1 MQNTRRKKLGQILV
15 EAGLINE
22 DQLVQALEEQKKK
35 KGKLGKIIIEKEWA
49 KNEDICKALSK
60 QLNIPYVK
68 LKELEI
74 SKEVIETI
82 PRKQA
87 SRKLLFPYKKTGRR
101 LRLAMA
107 NPLDYTTINE
117 IKFKTGLDVS
127 VAVATEEDIRAAIDD
142 NYPDEFDL
150 DLFATMVP
158 SEEVEV
164 LAEERD
170 ENEYDVDELI
180 RQSEIAPIVRLTN
193 AILADAIK
201 LQASDIHIEPQE
213 REVTV
218 RYRIDGMMKNIFKV
232 GLPALAPLVSR
243 IKIIGDMDIATK
255 RRPQDGRTKLKV
267 GNNQYDMRISTLPT
281 IFGEKVVIRVLDQS
295 KAFIDLEELGF
306 SPDDLKA
313 LAAILT
319 RPQGIILVTGPTGS
333 GKSTTLYASLNRL
346 KSEVI
351 NIVTV
356 EDPVEYQLP
365 GINQVQVNEKAG
377 ITFASGL
384 RSILRQDPNVV
395 MVGEIRDAETA
406 KIAFQAANTGHLVLT
421 TLHTND
427 AAAAVTRLVDLGVD
441 PYVIAS
447 SLLCVLA
454 QRLVRKN
461 CPHCTVVEKLN
472 KTLITRLEIS
482 GDGKALEKI
491 KKGQG
496 CEACQFSGY
505 LGRLGIYEM
514 LMVDND
520 LRKLIVQGAADT
532 EIAEDARERG
542 MKNLFG
548 DCRDKLFQG
557 VTSVE
562 ELMRVAPPPEREGR
576 QPAMEQVAAEA
587 PVEMTAEA
595 PVEMTAEA
603 PAEKTAEGLGAQLRV
618 LAVDDD
624 PFIRKMLQKVL
635 TEAQYDVV
643 LATDGE
649 EALEKVYRERPD
661 LIISD
666 VVMPNMDGLSLVKK
680 LKSQLQ
686 TSIIPVILLT
696 TKDEVESE
704 VEGLEAGADDY
715 IPKPI
720 VANLLL
726 ARINRVL
733 SIYGRAQ

>member
-1 MQNTRRKKLGQILV
+1 
-15 EAGLINE
+15 
-22 DQLVQALEEQKKK
+22 
-35 KGKLGKIIIEKEWA
+35 
-49 KNEDICKALSK
+49 
-60 QLNIPYVK
+60 
-68 LKELEI
+68 
-74 SKEVIETI
+74 
-82 PRKQA
+82 
-87 SRKLLFPYKKTGRR
+87 
-101 LRLAMA
+101 MA

-127 VAVATEEDIRAAIDD
+127 VAVATEEDIREAVDE

-164 LAEERD
+164 LAEERE

-213 REVTV
+213 KEVTV

-243 IKIIGDMDIATK
+243 IKIIGDMDIAMK

-267 GNNQYDMRISTLPT
+267 GKNQYDMRISTLPT

-295 KAFIDLEELGF
+295 KAFIDLEQLGF

-313 LAAILT
+313 LNSILT

-472 KTLITRLEIS
+472 KTLVTRLEI
-482 GDGKALEKI
+482 DGNKKTVEKI
-491 KKGQG
+491 KRGQG

-532 EIAEDARERG
+532 EIAENARERG
-542 MKNLFG
+542 IKNLFS
-548 DCRDKLFQG
+548 DCRDKLVQG

-587 PVEMTAEA
+587 PVEEI
-595 PVEMTAEA
+595 AEA
-603 PAEKTAEGLGAQLRV
+603 PAEKAVEALGTHLRI

-696 TKDEVESE
+696 SKDEVESE

>member
-1 MQNTRRKKLGQILV
+1 
-15 EAGLINE
+15 
-22 DQLVQALEEQKKK
+22 
-35 KGKLGKIIIEKEWA
+35 
-49 KNEDICKALSK
+49 
-60 QLNIPYVK
+60 
-68 LKELEI
+68 
-74 SKEVIETI
+74 
-82 PRKQA
+82 
-87 SRKLLFPYKKTGRR
+87 
-101 LRLAMA
+101 
-107 NPLDYTTINE
+107 
-117 IKFKTGLDVS
+117 
-127 VAVATEEDIRAAIDD
+127 
-142 NYPDEFDL
+142 
-150 DLFATMVP
+150 
-158 SEEVEV
+158 
-164 LAEERD
+164 
-170 ENEYDVDELI
+170 
-180 RQSEIAPIVRLTN
+180 
-193 AILADAIK
+193 
-201 LQASDIHIEPQE
+201 
-213 REVTV
+213 
-218 RYRIDGMMKNIFKV
+218 
-232 GLPALAPLVSR
+232 
-243 IKIIGDMDIATK
+243 
-255 RRPQDGRTKLKV
+255 
-267 GNNQYDMRISTLPT
+267 
-281 IFGEKVVIRVLDQS
+281 
-295 KAFIDLEELGF
+295 
-306 SPDDLKA
+306 
-313 LAAILT
+313 
-319 RPQGIILVTGPTGS
+319 
-333 GKSTTLYASLNRL
+333 
-346 KSEVI
+346 
-351 NIVTV
+351 
-356 EDPVEYQLP
+356 
-365 GINQVQVNEKAG
+365 
-377 ITFASGL
+377 
-384 RSILRQDPNVV
+384 

-427 AAAAVTRLVDLGVD
+427 ASSAVTRLVDLGVD

-461 CPHCTVVEKLN
+461 CPHCQVVEKVN
-472 KTLITRLEIS
+472 KTLLTRLGIS
-482 GDGKALEKI
+482 GGKKTLEKI

-532 EIAEDARERG
+532 VIAEDARKRG
-542 MKNLFG
+542 IKDLFG

-557 VTSVE
+557 VTSVD

-576 QPAMEQVAAEA
+576 QPAMEQVAAAA
-587 PVEMTAEA
+587 PV
-595 PVEMTAEA
+595 
-603 PAEKTAEGLGAQLRV
+603 EKTAEALGAQLRV

-696 TKDEVESE
+696 SKDEVESE

-726 ARINRVL
+726 ARIKRIL

>member
-1 MQNTRRKKLGQILV
+1 MRRKKLGQILV
-15 EAGLINE
+15 EAGLISE
-22 DQLVQALEEQKKK
+22 DQLVQALEEQKKQ
-35 KGKLGKIIIEKEWA
+35 KGKQLGRIIIEKEWA

-68 LKELEI
+68 LKELEF

-117 IKFKTGLDVS
+117 VKFKTGLDVS
-127 VAVATEEDIRAAIDD
+127 VAVATEEDIREAIDD

-213 REVTV
+213 KEVTV

-243 IKIIGDMDIATK
+243 IKIIGDMDIAMK

-295 KAFIDLEELGF
+295 KAFIDLQELGF
-306 SPDDLKA
+306 GPDDLKA
-313 LAAILT
+313 LASILT
-319 RPQGIILVTGPTGS
+319 RPQGIVLVTGPTGS

-365 GINQVQVNEKAG
+365 GISQVQVNERAG
-377 ITFASGL
+377 ITFATGL

-427 AAAAVTRLVDLGVD
+427 ASAAVTRLVDLGVD

-454 QRLVRKN
+454 QRLVRQN
-461 CPHCTVVEKLN
+461 CPHCVVVEKVN
-472 KTLITRLEIS
+472 KTLLTRLGIT
-482 GDGKALEKI
+482 GDNKTLDKI

-520 LRKLIVQGAADT
+520 LRKLIVQGASDT

-542 MKNLFG
+542 VKDLFG

-557 VTSVE
+557 VISVE

-576 QPAMEQVAAEA
+576 QPDMEQVAAA
-587 PVEMTAEA
+587 APPVEQVAA
-595 PVEMTAEA
+595 AA
-603 PAEKTAEGLGAQLRV
+603 PAEKAAEALGAQLRV

-696 TKDEVESE
+696 SKDEVESE

>member
-1 MQNTRRKKLGQILV
+1 MRRRKIGQILV
-15 EAGLINE
+15 DAGLISE
-22 DQLVQALEEQKKK
+22 DQLVQALAEQKET
-35 KGKLGKIIIEKEWA
+35 KGKRLGSIIVEKQWA
-49 KNEDICKALSK
+49 REEDICQGIAK

-68 LKELEI
+68 LSELEVP
-74 SKEVIETI
+74 KEVIETI
-82 PRKQA
+82 
-87 SRKLLFPYKKTGRR
+87 SRKRANRKLIFPYEKSGRR

-107 NPLDYTTINE
+107 NPLDYSTINE
-117 IKFKTGLDVS
+117 IKFRTGLDVS
-127 VAVATEEDIRAAIDD
+127 VAVATEEEIREAIEN
-142 NYPDEFDL
+142 NYAEDFDF
-150 DLFATMVP
+150 DMFATMVP

-164 LAEERD
+164 LAEDRED
-170 ENEYDVDELI
+170 NEYEVDELI

-201 LQASDIHIEPQE
+201 LNASDIHIEPQE
-213 REVTV
+213 KEVSI

-243 IKIIGDMDIATK
+243 IKIIGDMDIAVK

-267 GNNQYDMRISTLPT
+267 GNKQFDMRISTLPT

-295 KAFIDLEELGF
+295 KAFINLDELGF
-306 SPDDLKA
+306 SSED
-313 LAAILT
+313 LAAFHTTLT

-333 GKSTTLYASLNRL
+333 GKSTTLYAALNRL

-365 GINQVQVNEKAG
+365 GINQVQVNERAG
-377 ITFASGL
+377 INFATGL

-395 MVGEIRDAETA
+395 MVGEIRDTETA
-406 KIAFQAANTGHLVLT
+406 KIAFQAANTGHLVLS
-421 TLHTND
+421 TLHTNE
-427 AAAAVTRLVDLGVD
+427 AATAVTRLVDLGVD

-461 CPHCTVVEKLN
+461 CPHCLVPDPVEKSL
-472 KTLITRLEIS
+472 LARLGLS
-482 GDGKALEKI
+482 GMKGVPKKI

-496 CEACQFSGY
+496 CEVCQFAGY
-505 LGRLGIYEM
+505 NGRIGIYEL
-514 LMVDND
+514 LMVDD
-520 LRKLIVQGAADT
+520 EMRKLIVRGASDT
-532 EIAEDARERG
+532 EIAEDARRRG
-542 MKNLFG
+542 ASDLFG
-548 DCRDKLFQG
+548 DCLEKLLSG
-557 VTSVE
+557 ASSIE
-562 ELMRVAPPPEREGR
+562 ELMRVAPPPER
-576 QPAMEQVAAEA
+576 QSHKAAEGQTA
-587 PVEMTAEA
+587 LSPSEDMVAEM
-595 PVEMTAEA
+595 PS
-603 PAEKTAEGLGAQLRV
+603 KQLRV

-624 PFIRKMLQKVL
+624 PFIRKMLDKVL
-635 TEAQYDVV
+635 TEAHYDVV

-666 VVMPNMDGLSLVKK
+666 VVMPKLDGLSLVRK
-680 LKSQLQ
+680 LKGQLQ

-696 TKDEVESE
+696 SKDEVESE

-726 ARINRVL
+726 ARINRIL
-733 SIYGRAQ
+733 SIYGRGH

>member
-1 MQNTRRKKLGQILV
+1 MRRKKLGQILV
-15 EAGLINE
+15 EAGLISE
-22 DQLVQALEEQKKK
+22 DQLAQALEEQKKQ
-35 KGKLGKIIIEKEWA
+35 KGKRLGRIIIEKEWA
-49 KNEDICKALSK
+49 KNEDICQALSK

-68 LKELEI
+68 LKELEF

-127 VAVATEEDIRAAIDD
+127 VAVATEEDIREAIDD

-164 LAEERD
+164 LTEERD

-201 LQASDIHIEPQE
+201 LKASDIHIEPQE
-213 REVTV
+213 KEVTV

-243 IKIIGDMDIATK
+243 IKIIGDMDIAMK

-295 KAFIDLEELGF
+295 KAFIDLQELGF
-306 SPDDLKA
+306 GPDDLKA
-313 LAAILT
+313 LASILA
-319 RPQGIILVTGPTGS
+319 RPQGIVLVTGPTGS

-365 GINQVQVNEKAG
+365 GISQVQVNERAG

-427 AAAAVTRLVDLGVD
+427 ASAAVTRLVDLGVD

-454 QRLVRKN
+454 QRLVRQN
-461 CPHCTVVEKLN
+461 CPHCVVVEKVN
-472 KTLITRLEIS
+472 KTLLTRLGIS
-482 GDGKALEKI
+482 GDNKTLEKI

-542 MKNLFG
+542 VKDLFG

-557 VTSVE
+557 VTSVD
-562 ELMRVAPPPEREGR
+562 ELMRVAPPPERDGR
-576 QPAMEQVAAEA
+576 QPAMEQVAAAA
-587 PVEMTAEA
+587 PVEQVAVAA
-595 PVEMTAEA
+595 PV
-603 PAEKTAEGLGAQLRV
+603 EKTAEALGAQLRI

-696 TKDEVESE
+696 SKDEVESE

>member
-1 MQNTRRKKLGQILV
+1 MRRKKLGQILV
-15 EAGLINE
+15 EAGLISE

-35 KGKLGKIIIEKEWA
+35 KAKLGKIIIEKEWA

-82 PRKQA
+82 PRRQA
-87 SRKLLFPYKKTGRR
+87 TRKLLFPYKKTGRR

-107 NPLDYTTINE
+107 NPLDYTTIDE
-117 IKFKTGLDVS
+117 VKFKTGFDVS
-127 VAVATEEDIRAAIDD
+127 VAVATEEDIREAIDD

-213 REVTV
+213 KEVTV

-243 IKIIGDMDIATK
+243 IKIIGDMDIAMK

-295 KAFIDLEELGF
+295 KAFIDLEVLGF

-313 LAAILT
+313 LNSILT

-377 ITFASGL
+377 ITFA
-384 RSILRQDPNVV
+384 
-395 MVGEIRDAETA
+395 VGEIRDAETA

-427 AAAAVTRLVDLGVD
+427 ASAAVTRLVDLGVD

-461 CPHCTVVEKLN
+461 CPHCTVVEKVN
-472 KTLITRLEIS
+472 KTLLTRLGIS
-482 GDGKALEKI
+482 GDNESLKKI

-542 MKNLFG
+542 IKNLFG

-557 VTSVE
+557 ATSIE
-562 ELMRVAPPPEREGR
+562 ELMRVAPPPEGEGR
-576 QPAMEQVAAEA
+576 EPLMEQVAAEA
-587 PVEMTAEA
+587 PVEEPTEA
-595 PVEMTAEA
+595 PVEKTAEA
-603 PAEKTAEGLGAQLRV
+603 LGAQLRV

-643 LATDGE
+643 LATARWRGWRR
-649 EALEKVYRERPD
+649 VPMITSR
-661 LIISD
+661 
-666 VVMPNMDGLSLVKK
+666 N
-680 LKSQLQ
+680 QL
-686 TSIIPVILLT
+686 LLT
-696 TKDEVESE
+696 FC
-704 VEGLEAGADDY
+704 
-715 IPKPI
+715 
-720 VANLLL
+720 
-726 ARINRVL
+726 
-733 SIYGRAQ
+733 

>member
-1 MQNTRRKKLGQILV
+1 MRRKKLGQILV
-15 EAGLINE
+15 EAGLISE
-22 DQLVQALEEQKKK
+22 EQLVQALEEQKKQ
-35 KGKLGKIIIEKEWA
+35 KGKQLGRIIIEKEWA
-49 KNEDICKALSK
+49 KDEDICKALSK

-74 SKEVIETI
+74 PKEVIETI

-107 NPLDYTTINE
+107 NPLDYTTIDE
-117 IKFKTGLDVS
+117 IKFKRGLDVS
-127 VAVATEEDIRAAIDD
+127 VAVATEEDIREAIDE

-243 IKIIGDMDIATK
+243 IKIIGDMDIAMK
-255 RRPQDGRTKLKV
+255 RRPQDGRTRLKV

-295 KAFIDLEELGF
+295 KAFIDLQELGF
-306 SPDDLKA
+306 GPDDLKA
-313 LAAILT
+313 LASILT
-319 RPQGIILVTGPTGS
+319 RPQGIVLVTGPTGS

-365 GINQVQVNEKAG
+365 GISQVQVNEKAG

-427 AAAAVTRLVDLGVD
+427 ASAAVTRLVDLGVD

-454 QRLVRKN
+454 QRLLRQN
-461 CPHCTVVEKLN
+461 CPHCVVVEKVDKTLLTRLGITGDN
-472 KTLITRLEIS
+472 KT
-482 GDGKALEKI
+482 LEKI

-520 LRKLIVQGAADT
+520 LRKLIVQGASDT
-532 EIAEDARERG
+532 EIADDARERG
-542 MKNLFG
+542 VKDLFG

-576 QPAMEQVAAEA
+576 QPEMEQVAVAA
-587 PVEMTAEA
+587 PVEQVAAAA
-595 PVEMTAEA
+595 PV
-603 PAEKTAEGLGAQLRV
+603 EKTAEALGGAQLRV

-696 TKDEVESE
+696 SKDEVESE

>member
-1 MQNTRRKKLGQILV
+1 MRRKKLGQILA
-15 EAGLINE
+15 EAGLISE
-22 DQLVQALEEQKKK
+22 EQLVQALEEQKKK
-35 KGKLGKIIIEKEWA
+35 KEKLGKIIIEKEWA
-49 KNEDICKALSK
+49 KDEDICMALSK

-74 SKEVIETI
+74 PKEVIETI

-107 NPLDYTTINE
+107 NPLDYTTIDE

-127 VAVATEEDIRAAIDD
+127 VAVATEEDIREAIDD

-243 IKIIGDMDIATK
+243 IKIIGDMDIAMK

-295 KAFIDLEELGF
+295 KAFIDLQELGF
-306 SPDDLKA
+306 GPDDLKA
-313 LAAILT
+313 LASILT
-319 RPQGIILVTGPTGS
+319 RPQGIVLVTGPTGS

-365 GINQVQVNEKAG
+365 GISQVQVNEKAG

-427 AAAAVTRLVDLGVD
+427 ASAAVTRLVDLGVD

-454 QRLVRKN
+454 QRL
-461 CPHCTVVEKLN
+461 L
-472 KTLITRLEIS
+472 
-482 GDGKALEKI
+482 
-491 KKGQG
+491 
-496 CEACQFSGY
+496 
-505 LGRLGIYEM
+505 
-514 LMVDND
+514 
-520 LRKLIVQGAADT
+520 
-532 EIAEDARERG
+532 
-542 MKNLFG
+542 
-548 DCRDKLFQG
+548 
-557 VTSVE
+557 
-562 ELMRVAPPPEREGR
+562 
-576 QPAMEQVAAEA
+576 
-587 PVEMTAEA
+587 
-595 PVEMTAEA
+595 
-603 PAEKTAEGLGAQLRV
+603 
-618 LAVDDD
+618 
-624 PFIRKMLQKVL
+624 
-635 TEAQYDVV
+635 
-643 LATDGE
+643 
-649 EALEKVYRERPD
+649 
-661 LIISD
+661 
-666 VVMPNMDGLSLVKK
+666 
-680 LKSQLQ
+680 
-686 TSIIPVILLT
+686 
-696 TKDEVESE
+696 
-704 VEGLEAGADDY
+704 
-715 IPKPI
+715 
-720 VANLLL
+720 
-726 ARINRVL
+726 
-733 SIYGRAQ
+733 

>member
-1 MQNTRRKKLGQILV
+1 MVRRKIGQILV
-15 EAGLINE
+15 EAGLITE
-22 DQLVQALEEQKKK
+22 EQLVEALAEQKETKRK
-35 KGKLGKIIIEKEWA
+35 HLGKLIVEKGWA
-49 KNEDICKALSK
+49 KQEDICQALSK
-60 QLNIPYVK
+60 QLNIPFIK
-68 LKELEI
+68 LSELEI
-74 SKEVIETI
+74 PKDVVETI
-82 PRKQA
+82 TRKQA
-87 SRKLLFPYKKTGRR
+87 NRKLIFPYRKTGRR

-107 NPLDYTTINE
+107 NPLNYSTIDE
-117 IKFKTGLDVS
+117 VKFRTGLDVS
-127 VAVATEEDIRAAIDD
+127 VAVATEEDIREAIEN
-142 NYPDEFDL
+142 NYPDEFDF
-150 DLFATMVP
+150 DLFATVVP

-164 LAEERD
+164 LAEDRE

-201 LQASDIHIEPQE
+201 LEASDIHIEPQE
-213 REVTV
+213 REVAV

-243 IKIIGDMDIATK
+243 IKIIGDMDIAVK

-267 GNNQYDMRISTLPT
+267 GKKQYDMRISTLPT
-281 IFGEKVVIRVLDQS
+281 IFGEKVVIRILDQS
-295 KAFIDLEELGF
+295 KAFISLDELGF
-306 SPDDLKA
+306 GPEDLTTFTST
-313 LAAILT
+313 LS
-319 RPQGIILVTGPTGS
+319 RPQGIVLVTGPTGV
-333 GKSTTLYASLNRL
+333 GKSTTLYAALNRL

-365 GINQVQVNEKAG
+365 GINQVQVNERAG

-395 MVGEIRDAETA
+395 MVGEIRDAETS
-406 KIAFQAANTGHLVLT
+406 KIAFQAANTGHLVLS

-427 AAAAVTRLVDLGVD
+427 ASSAVTRLVDLGVD

-447 SLLCVLA
+447 SLLIVLA

-461 CPHCTVVEKLN
+461 CSHCQVVDEVDEALLARLGLSNN
-472 KTLITRLEIS
+472 K
-482 GDGKALEKI
+482 DDHKKI

-496 CEACQFSGY
+496 CEACQFTGY
-505 LGRLGIYEM
+505 IGRLGIYEM
-514 LMVDND
+514 LMVDD
-520 LRKLIVQGAADT
+520 EVRKLIVNGASDT
-532 EIAEDARERG
+532 EIAENAKKRKVGD
-542 MKNLFG
+542 LFA
-548 DCRDKLFQG
+548 DCRKKLLQG
-557 VTSVE
+557 ITSVE
-562 ELMRVAPPPEREGR
+562 ELMRVAPPPEMDRRHIGVE
-576 QPAMEQVAAEA
+576 PSAELPPVDK
-587 PVEMTAEA
+587 PVEVPT
-595 PVEMTAEA
+595 
-603 PAEKTAEGLGAQLRV
+603 KQLRV

-624 PFIRKMLQKVL
+624 PFIRKMLDKVL

-666 VVMPNMDGLSLVKK
+666 VVMPKLDGLSLVKK
-680 LKSQLQ
+680 LKGQLQ

-696 TKDEVESE
+696 SKDEVESE

>member
-1 MQNTRRKKLGQILV
+1 MRRKKLGQILV
-15 EAGLINE
+15 EAGLITE
-22 DQLVQALEEQKKK
+22 DQLVKALSEQKET
-35 KGKLGKIIIEKEWA
+35 KGKHLGRIIVEKEWA
-49 KNEDICKALSK
+49 RDEDICQALSK
-60 QLNIPYVK
+60 QLNIPYVR
-68 LKELEI
+68 LSEEDI
-74 SKEVIETI
+74 SKEVLKTI
-82 PRKQA
+82 
-87 SRKLLFPYKKTGRR
+87 SRKLANRKLIFPYRLTGRR

-107 NPLDYTTINE
+107 NPLDYTTMDE
-117 IKFKTGLDVS
+117 VKFRTGLDIS
-127 VAVATEEDIRAAIDD
+127 VAVATEGDIREAIDNHYGD
-142 NYPDEFDL
+142 DFDF

-164 LAEERD
+164 VAEERVD
-170 ENEYDVDELI
+170 NEYDVDELI

-201 LQASDIHIEPQE
+201 LNASDIHIEPQE
-213 REVTV
+213 KEVSV

-232 GLPALAPLVSR
+232 GLAALAPLVSR
-243 IKIIGDMDIATK
+243 IKIIGDMDIAIK

-267 GNNQYDMRISTLPT
+267 GEKQFDMRISTLPT
-281 IFGEKVVIRVLDQS
+281 IFGEKVVIRILDQS

-306 SPDDLKA
+306 STDDLRTFTA
-313 LAAILT
+313 NLA
-319 RPQGIILVTGPTGS
+319 RPQGIVLVTGPTGS

-356 EDPVEYQLP
+356 EDPVEYQLS
-365 GINQVQVNEKAG
+365 GINQVQVNERAG

-427 AAAAVTRLVDLGVD
+427 AASAITRLIDLGVD

-461 CPHCTVVEKLN
+461 CPHCVISEKEDKAL
-472 KTLITRLEIS
+472 LARLGLS
-482 GDGKALEKI
+482 GDKKVHENI
-491 KKGQG
+491 KRGQG
-496 CEACQFSGY
+496 CEACQFAGY
-505 LGRLGIYEM
+505 IGRIGIYE
-514 LMVDND
+514 LLLVDD
-520 LRKLIVQGAADT
+520 EVRKLIVQGSADT
-532 EIAEDARERG
+532 EIAKSARDRG
-542 MKNLFG
+542 GKDLFC
-548 DCRDKLFQG
+548 DCRGKLLQG
-557 VTSVE
+557 TTSVE
-562 ELMRVAPPPEREGR
+562 ELMRVAPPPEEKGR
-576 QPAMEQVAAEA
+576 PAAMPQVTEAPAIDRAAEA
-587 PVEMTAEA
+587 M
-595 PVEMTAEA
+595 
-603 PAEKTAEGLGAQLRV
+603 KSQIRV

-624 PFIRKMLQKVL
+624 PFIRKMLEKVL
-635 TEAQYDVV
+635 TEARYDVV

-649 EALEKVYRERPD
+649 EALEKIYLERPD

-666 VVMPNMDGLSLVKK
+666 VIMPKLDGLSLVKK
-680 LKSQLQ
+680 LKGKLQ

-696 TKDEVESE
+696 SRDEVENE

-720 VANLLL
+720 VADLLL

-733 SIYGRAQ
+733 SIYGREQ

>member
-1 MQNTRRKKLGQILV
+1 MRRKKLGQILV
-15 EAGLINE
+15 EAGLISE
-22 DQLVQALEEQKKK
+22 DQLAQALEEQKKQ
-35 KGKLGKIIIEKEWA
+35 KGKRLGKIIIEKEWA
-49 KNEDICKALSK
+49 KNEDICQALSK

-68 LKELEI
+68 LKELEF

-87 SRKLLFPYKKTGRR
+87 TRKLLFPYKKTGRR

-127 VAVATEEDIRAAIDD
+127 VAVATEEDIREAIDA

-164 LAEERD
+164 LTEERD

-213 REVTV
+213 KEVTV

-243 IKIIGDMDIATK
+243 IKIIGDMDIAMK

-295 KAFIDLEELGF
+295 KAFIDLQELGF
-306 SPDDLKA
+306 GPDDLKA
-313 LAAILT
+313 LASILT
-319 RPQGIILVTGPTGS
+319 RPQGIVLVTGPTGS

-356 EDPVEYQLP
+356 EDPVEYQIP
-365 GINQVQVNEKAG
+365 GISQVQVNERAG
-377 ITFASGL
+377 ITFATGL

-427 AAAAVTRLVDLGVD
+427 ASAAVTRLVDLGVD

-454 QRLVRKN
+454 QRLVRQN
-461 CPHCTVVEKLN
+461 CPHCVVVEKVN
-472 KTLITRLEIS
+472 KTLLTRLGIS
-482 GDGKALEKI
+482 GDNKTLEKI

-520 LRKLIVQGAADT
+520 LRKLIVQGASDT

-542 MKNLFG
+542 IKDLFG

-557 VTSVE
+557 VTSVD

-576 QPAMEQVAAEA
+576 QPAMEQVAAAA
-587 PVEMTAEA
+587 PVEQVAAAA
-595 PVEMTAEA
+595 PV
-603 PAEKTAEGLGAQLRV
+603 EKTAEALGAQLRI

-696 TKDEVESE
+696 SKDEVESE

>member
-1 MQNTRRKKLGQILV
+1 MQNMRRKKLGQILV

-87 SRKLLFPYKKTGRR
+87 NRKLLIPYKKTGRR

-213 REVTV
+213 KEVTV

-542 MKNLFG
+542 IKNLFG

-562 ELMRVAPPPEREGR
+562 ELMRVAPPPEREDR

-595 PVEMTAEA
+595 PVEM
-603 PAEKTAEGLGAQLRV
+603 TAEGLGAQLRV

>member
-1 MQNTRRKKLGQILV
+1 MRRKKLGQILV
-15 EAGLINE
+15 EAGLISE
-22 DQLVQALEEQKKK
+22 DQLVSALEKQKKGTK
-35 KGKLGKIIIEKEWA
+35 KHLGKIIVENGWA
-49 KNEDICKALSK
+49 KNEDICQALSK
-60 QLNIPYVK
+60 QLNIPYIK
-68 LKELEI
+68 LKDLDI
-74 SKEVIETI
+74 PGEVLETI
-82 PRKQA
+82 SRKQA
-87 SRKLLFPYKKTGRR
+87 NRRLILPYEKTGRR

-107 NPLDYTTINE
+107 NPLDYSTIDE
-117 IKFKTGLDVS
+117 VKFRTGLDVS
-127 VAVATEEDIRAAIDD
+127 VAVAAEEDIRETIEEKYGGDF
-142 NYPDEFDL
+142 NL
-150 DLFATMVP
+150 DMFATMVP
-158 SEEVEV
+158 TEEVEV
-164 LAEERD
+164 LAENRED
-170 ENEYDVDELI
+170 NEYDVDELI

-201 LQASDIHIEPQE
+201 LSASDIHIEPHE
-213 REVTV
+213 KEVSV

-243 IKIIGDMDIATK
+243 IKIIGDMDIAVK

-267 GNNQYDMRISTLPT
+267 GNNQFDMRISTLPT
-281 IFGEKVVIRVLDQS
+281 IFGEKVVIRILDQS

-306 SPDDLKA
+306 KPDDLSLYTSMLNK
-313 LAAILT
+313 
-319 RPQGIILVTGPTGS
+319 PQGIVLVTGPTGS

-365 GINQVQVNEKAG
+365 GINQVQVNERAG

-427 AAAAVTRLVDLGVD
+427 ASSAVTRLVDLGVD

-461 CPHCTVVEKLN
+461 CPHCLMSDKADKKLLN
-472 KTLITRLEIS
+472 RLGFSDTKSSEN
-482 GDGKALEKI
+482 KI

-505 LGRLGIYEM
+505 IGRVGIYEM
-514 LMVDND
+514 LRVDD
-520 LRKLIVQGAADT
+520 ELRKLIVKGASDT
-532 EIAEDARERG
+532 EIAENARERG
-542 MKNLFG
+542 VDDMFG
-548 DCRDKLFQG
+548 DCRDKLLKG
-557 VTSVE
+557 ITSVE
-562 ELMRVAPPPEREGR
+562 ELMRVAPPPDTKAFR
-576 QPAMEQVAAEA
+576 AIIKDAVAE
-587 PVEMTAEA
+587 PTVDKGVE
-595 PVEMTAEA
+595 P
-603 PAEKTAEGLGAQLRV
+603 PRGQLRI

-624 PFIRKMLQKVL
+624 PFIRKMLEKVL
-635 TEAQYDVV
+635 TEAKYDVV

-666 VVMPNMDGLSLVKK
+666 VVMPKIDGLSLVKK
-680 LKSQLQ
+680 LKGHLQ

-696 TKDEVESE
+696 SMDEVENE

-726 ARINRVL
+726 ARIKRVL
-733 SIYGRAQ
+733 AIYGREQ

>member
-1 MQNTRRKKLGQILV
+1 MRRKKLGQILV
-15 EAGLINE
+15 EAGLISE
-22 DQLVQALEEQKKK
+22 DQLAQALEEQKKQ
-35 KGKLGKIIIEKEWA
+35 KGKRLGKIIIEKEWA
-49 KNEDICKALSK
+49 KNEDICQALSK

-68 LKELEI
+68 LKELEF

-107 NPLDYTTINE
+107 NPLDYTTLNE

-164 LAEERD
+164 LTEERD

-201 LQASDIHIEPQE
+201 LKASDIHIEPQE
-213 REVTV
+213 KEVTV

-243 IKIIGDMDIATK
+243 IKIIGDMDIAMK

-295 KAFIDLEELGF
+295 KAFIDLQELGF
-306 SPDDLKA
+306 GPDDLKA
-313 LAAILT
+313 LASILT
-319 RPQGIILVTGPTGS
+319 RPQGIVLVTGPTGS

-365 GINQVQVNEKAG
+365 GISQVQVNERAG

-427 AAAAVTRLVDLGVD
+427 ASAAVTRLVDLGVD

-454 QRLVRKN
+454 QRLVRQN
-461 CPHCTVVEKLN
+461 CPHCVVVEKVN
-472 KTLITRLEIS
+472 KTLLTRLGIS
-482 GDGKALEKI
+482 GDNKTLEKI

-520 LRKLIVQGAADT
+520 LRKLIVQGASDT

-542 MKNLFG
+542 IKDLFG

-557 VTSVE
+557 VTSVD

-576 QPAMEQVAAEA
+576 QPAMEQVAAAA
-587 PVEMTAEA
+587 PVEQVAAAA
-595 PVEMTAEA
+595 PV
-603 PAEKTAEGLGAQLRV
+603 EKTAEALGAQLRI

-696 TKDEVESE
+696 SKDEVESE

>member
-1 MQNTRRKKLGQILV
+1 MRRKKLGQILV
-15 EAGLINE
+15 EAGLITE
-22 DQLVQALEEQKKK
+22 DQLVEALAEQKNT
-35 KGKLGKIIIEKEWA
+35 KGKHLGRIIVEKEWA
-49 KNEDICKALSK
+49 RNEDICQALAK
-60 QLNIPYVK
+60 QLNIPYVI
-68 LKELEI
+68 LSELEI
-74 SKEVIETI
+74 AKEVVQTI
-82 PRKQA
+82 
-87 SRKLLFPYKKTGRR
+87 SRKRANRKLIFPYRMTGRR

-107 NPLDYTTINE
+107 NPLDYTTIDE
-117 IKFKTGLDVS
+117 VKFRTGLDIS
-127 VAVATEEDIRAAIDD
+127 VAVATEEDIREAIDNHYGED
-142 NYPDEFDL
+142 FDF

-158 SEEVEV
+158 SEEIEV
-164 LAEERD
+164 VAEERGD
-170 ENEYDVDELI
+170 NEYDVDELI

-201 LQASDIHIEPQE
+201 LNASDIHIEPQE
-213 REVTV
+213 KEVSV

-243 IKIIGDMDIATK
+243 IKIIADMDIATK

-267 GNNQYDMRISTLPT
+267 GKKQFDMRISTLPT
-281 IFGEKVVIRVLDQS
+281 IFGEKVVIRILDQS

-306 SPDDLKA
+306 GPGDLKVFTA
-313 LAAILT
+313 NLA
-319 RPQGIILVTGPTGS
+319 RPQGIVLVTGPTGS
-333 GKSTTLYASLNRL
+333 GKSTTLYASLNRV

-351 NIVTV
+351 NIITV

-365 GINQVQVNEKAG
+365 GINQVQVNERAG

-395 MVGEIRDAETA
+395 MVGEIRDTETA

-427 AAAAVTRLVDLGVD
+427 AASAVTRLIDLGVD

-461 CPHCTVVEKLN
+461 CPHCQVSEKEDKAVLA
-472 KTLITRLEIS
+472 RLGLS
-482 GDGKALEKI
+482 GDNEANKKI

-496 CEACQFSGY
+496 CEACQFAGY
-505 LGRLGIYEM
+505 IGRIGIYE
-514 LMVDND
+514 LLLVDD
-520 LRKLIVQGAADT
+520 EVRKLIVQGSSDT
-532 EIAEDARERG
+532 EIAKSSRARG
-542 MKNLFG
+542 DKDLFR
-548 DCRDKLFQG
+548 DCREKLVQG
-557 VTSVE
+557 TTSIE
-562 ELMRVAPPPEREGR
+562 ELMRVAPPPEEEGR
-576 QPAMEQVAAEA
+576 QAAMEQVA
-587 PVEMTAEA
+587 
-595 PVEMTAEA
+595 EA
-603 PAEKTAEGLGAQLRV
+603 PAMDRAAEAVKPQIRV

-624 PFIRKMLQKVL
+624 PFIRKMLEKVL
-635 TEAQYDVV
+635 TEARYDVV

-649 EALEKVYRERPD
+649 EALEKIYRERPD

-666 VVMPNMDGLSLVKK
+666 VVMPKLDGLSLVKK
-680 LKSQLQ
+680 LKGKLQ

-696 TKDEVESE
+696 SRDEVENE

-720 VANLLL
+720 VADLLL

>member
-1 MQNTRRKKLGQILV
+1 MRRKKLGQILV

-22 DQLVQALEEQKKK
+22 DQLVQALEEQKKQ
-35 KGKLGKIIIEKEWA
+35 KGKQLGRIIIEKEWA
-49 KNEDICKALSK
+49 KNEDICQALSK

-68 LKELEI
+68 LKELEF

-127 VAVATEEDIRAAIDD
+127 VAVATEEDIREAIDA

-213 REVTV
+213 KEVTV

-243 IKIIGDMDIATK
+243 IKIIGDMDIAMK

-295 KAFIDLEELGF
+295 KAFVDLQELGF
-306 SPDDLKA
+306 GPDDLKA
-313 LAAILT
+313 LASILT
-319 RPQGIILVTGPTGS
+319 RPQGIVLVTGPTGS

-356 EDPVEYQLP
+356 EDPVEYQIP
-365 GINQVQVNEKAG
+365 GISQVQVNERAG
-377 ITFASGL
+377 ITFATGL

-427 AAAAVTRLVDLGVD
+427 ASAAVTRLVDLGVD

-454 QRLVRKN
+454 QRLVRQN
-461 CPHCTVVEKLN
+461 CPHCVVVEKVN
-472 KTLITRLEIS
+472 KTLLTRLGIS
-482 GDGKALEKI
+482 GDNKTLEKI

-520 LRKLIVQGAADT
+520 LRKLIVQGASAT

-542 MKNLFG
+542 VKDLFG

-557 VTSVE
+557 VTSVD

-576 QPAMEQVAAEA
+576 QPEMEQVAVAA
-587 PVEMTAEA
+587 PVEQVAAAA
-595 PVEMTAEA
+595 PV
-603 PAEKTAEGLGAQLRV
+603 EKTAEALGGAQLRV

-696 TKDEVESE
+696 SKDEVESE

>member
-1 MQNTRRKKLGQILV
+1 MRRKKLGQILV
-15 EAGLINE
+15 EAGLISE
-22 DQLVQALEEQKKK
+22 DQLVLALEEQKKGTK
-35 KGKLGKIIIEKEWA
+35 KHLGKIIVEKEWA
-49 KNEDICKALSK
+49 KNEDICQALSK
-60 QLNIPYVK
+60 QLNIPHVK
-68 LKELEI
+68 LKDLDIPDEVLESI
-74 SKEVIETI
+74 S
-82 PRKQA
+82 RKQA
-87 SRKLLFPYKKTGRR
+87 NRRLIMPYEKTGRR

-107 NPLDYTTINE
+107 NPLDYGTINE
-117 IKFKTGLDVS
+117 VKFRTGLDVS
-127 VAVATEEDIRAAIDD
+127 VAVAAEEDIREAIDEKYGD
-142 NYPDEFDL
+142 DFDF
-150 DLFATMVP
+150 DMFATMVP
-158 SEEVEV
+158 NEEVEV
-164 LAEERD
+164 LAEERED
-170 ENEYDVDELI
+170 NEYDVDELI

-201 LQASDIHIEPQE
+201 LSASDIHIEPHE
-213 REVTV
+213 KEVSV

-243 IKIIGDMDIATK
+243 IKIIGDMDIAVK

-267 GNNQYDMRISTLPT
+267 GNNQFDMRISTLPT
-281 IFGEKVVIRVLDQS
+281 IFGEKVVIRILDQS

-306 SPDDLKA
+306 KAADLSVFTSM
-313 LAAILT
+313 LT
-319 RPQGIILVTGPTGS
+319 RPQGIVLVTGPTGS
-333 GKSTTLYASLNRL
+333 GKSTTLYGALNRL

-365 GINQVQVNEKAG
+365 GISQVQVNERAG

-395 MVGEIRDAETA
+395 MVGEIRDTETA

-427 AAAAVTRLVDLGVD
+427 ASSAVTRLVDLGVD

-461 CPHCTVVEKLN
+461 CPHCLVSDKVDKQL
-472 KTLITRLEIS
+472 LTRLGFS
-482 GDGKALEKI
+482 GTENFENKI

-496 CEACQFSGY
+496 CEACQFTGY
-505 LGRLGIYEM
+505 MGRIGIYEV
-514 LMVDND
+514 LMVDD
-520 LRKLIVQGAADT
+520 ELRNLIVKGASDT
-532 EIAEDARERG
+532 EIAENARVRG
-542 MKNLFG
+542 IDDMFA
-548 DCRDKLFQG
+548 DCRDKLLGG

-562 ELMRVAPPPEREGR
+562 ELMRVAPPPERKGL
-576 QPAMEQVAAEA
+576 AA
-587 PVEMTAEA
+587 PVEEVVVESAEDKA
-595 PVEMTAEA
+595 VKPSR
-603 PAEKTAEGLGAQLRV
+603 GQLRI

-624 PFIRKMLQKVL
+624 PFIRKMLEKVL

-666 VVMPNMDGLSLVKK
+666 VVMPKLDGLSLVKK
-680 LKSQLQ
+680 LKGQLQ

-696 TKDEVESE
+696 SMDEVENE

-715 IPKPI
+715 LPKPI

-733 SIYGRAQ
+733 AIYGREH

>member
-1 MQNTRRKKLGQILV
+1 MRRKKLGQILV
-15 EAGLINE
+15 EAGLISE
-22 DQLVQALEEQKKK
+22 DQLVSALEEQKKGAK
-35 KGKLGKIIIEKEWA
+35 KHLGKIIVENEWA
-49 KNEDICKALSK
+49 KNEDICQALSK

-68 LKELEI
+68 LKDLDI
-74 SKEVIETI
+74 PAEVLETI
-82 PRKQA
+82 SRKQA
-87 SRKLLFPYKKTGRR
+87 NRRLILPYEKTGRR
-101 LRLAMA
+101 LRLAMV
-107 NPLDYTTINE
+107 NPLDYSTINE
-117 IKFKTGLDVS
+117 VKFRTGLDVS
-127 VAVATEEDIRAAIDD
+127 VAVAAEEDIREAIDEKYGGD
-142 NYPDEFDL
+142 FDF
-150 DLFATMVP
+150 DMFATMVP
-158 SEEVEV
+158 TEEVEV
-164 LAEERD
+164 LAEERED
-170 ENEYDVDELI
+170 NEYDVDELI

-201 LQASDIHIEPQE
+201 LNASDIHIEPHE
-213 REVTV
+213 KEVSV

-232 GLPALAPLVSR
+232 GVPALAPLVSR
-243 IKIIGDMDIATK
+243 IKIIGDMDISVK

-267 GNNQYDMRISTLPT
+267 GNNQFDMRISTLPT
-281 IFGEKVVIRVLDQS
+281 IFGEKVVIRILDQS

-306 SPDDLKA
+306 KSDELS
-313 LAAILT
+313 LYTSMLS
-319 RPQGIILVTGPTGS
+319 RPQGIVLVTGPTGS

-346 KSEVI
+346 RSEVI

-365 GINQVQVNEKAG
+365 GISQVQVNEKAG

-395 MVGEIRDAETA
+395 MVGEIRDADTA

-427 AAAAVTRLVDLGVD
+427 ASSAVTRLVDLGVD

-461 CPHCTVVEKLN
+461 CPHCLVPDKVDKQL
-472 KTLITRLEIS
+472 LTRLGFSNTKDSENQM
-482 GDGKALEKI
+482 

-496 CEACQFSGY
+496 CEACQFTGY
-505 LGRLGIYEM
+505 GGRVGIYEM
-514 LMVDND
+514 LRVDD
-520 LRKLIVQGAADT
+520 ELRKLIVKGASDT
-532 EIAEDARERG
+532 EIAESARERG
-542 MKNLFG
+542 VDDMFG
-548 DCRDKLFQG
+548 DCRDKLLKG
-557 VTSVE
+557 LTSVE
-562 ELMRVAPPPEREGR
+562 ELMRVAPPPDTKGFK
-576 QPAMEQVAAEA
+576 AIMEEPAAE
-587 PVEMTAEA
+587 PTVDKGVE
-595 PVEMTAEA
+595 PSRGQ
-603 PAEKTAEGLGAQLRV
+603 PRI

-624 PFIRKMLQKVL
+624 PFIRKMLEKVL

-666 VVMPNMDGLSLVKK
+666 VVMPKLDGLSLVKK
-680 LKSQLQ
+680 LKGHLQ

-696 TKDEVESE
+696 SMDEVENE

-733 SIYGRAQ
+733 AIYGREQQ

>member
-1 MQNTRRKKLGQILV
+1 MRRKKLGQILV
-15 EAGLINE
+15 EAGLISE
-22 DQLVQALEEQKKK
+22 DQLAQALEEQKKQ
-35 KGKLGKIIIEKEWA
+35 KGKQLGKIIIEKEWA
-49 KNEDICKALSK
+49 KNEDICQALSK

-68 LKELEI
+68 LKELEF

-87 SRKLLFPYKKTGRR
+87 TRKLLFPYKKTGRR

-107 NPLDYTTINE
+107 NPLDYTTLNE

-164 LAEERD
+164 LTEERD

-213 REVTV
+213 KEVTV

-243 IKIIGDMDIATK
+243 IKIIGDMDIAMK

-295 KAFIDLEELGF
+295 KAFIDLQELGF
-306 SPDDLKA
+306 GPDDLKA
-313 LAAILT
+313 LASILT
-319 RPQGIILVTGPTGS
+319 RPQGIVLVTGPTGS

-365 GINQVQVNEKAG
+365 GISQVQVNERAG
-377 ITFASGL
+377 ITFATGL

-427 AAAAVTRLVDLGVD
+427 ASAAVTRLVDLGVD

-454 QRLVRKN
+454 QRLVRQN
-461 CPHCTVVEKLN
+461 CPHCVVVEKVN
-472 KTLITRLEIS
+472 KTLLTRLGIS
-482 GDGKALEKI
+482 GDNKTLEKI

-520 LRKLIVQGAADT
+520 LRKLIVQGASDT

-542 MKNLFG
+542 VKDLFG

-557 VTSVE
+557 VTSVD

-576 QPAMEQVAAEA
+576 QPAMEQVAAAA
-587 PVEMTAEA
+587 PVEQVAAAA
-595 PVEMTAEA
+595 PV
-603 PAEKTAEGLGAQLRV
+603 EKTAEALGAQLRI

-696 TKDEVESE
+696 SKDEVESE

>member
-1 MQNTRRKKLGQILV
+1 MRRKKLGQILV

-22 DQLVQALEEQKKK
+22 EQLVQALEEQKKQ
-35 KGKLGKIIIEKEWA
+35 KGKQLGKIIIENEWA

-68 LKELEI
+68 LKELEF

-87 SRKLLFPYKKTGRR
+87 NRKLLFPYKKTGRR

-127 VAVATEEDIRAAIDD
+127 VAVATEEDIREAIDD

-213 REVTV
+213 KEVTV

-243 IKIIGDMDIATK
+243 IKIIGDMDIAMK

-295 KAFIDLEELGF
+295 KAFIDLQELGF
-306 SPDDLKA
+306 GPDDLKV
-313 LAAILT
+313 LASILT
-319 RPQGIILVTGPTGS
+319 RPQGIVLVTGPTGS

-356 EDPVEYQLP
+356 EDPVEYQVP
-365 GINQVQVNEKAG
+365 GISQVQVNERAG

-427 AAAAVTRLVDLGVD
+427 ASAAVTRLVDLGAD

-461 CPHCTVVEKLN
+461 CPHCVVVEKVN
-472 KTLITRLEIS
+472 KTLLTRLEIS
-482 GDGKALEKI
+482 GDKKTLEKI

-505 LGRLGIYEM
+505 SGRLGIYEM

-520 LRKLIVQGAADT
+520 LRKLIVQGASDT

-542 MKNLFG
+542 IKDLFG

-562 ELMRVAPPPEREGR
+562 ELMRVAPPPERDGR
-576 QPAMEQVAAEA
+576 QPAMEQVAAAA
-587 PVEMTAEA
+587 PVEQVVAAA
-595 PVEMTAEA
+595 PV
-603 PAEKTAEGLGAQLRV
+603 EKTAEALGTQLRV

-696 TKDEVESE
+696 SKDEVESE

>member
-1 MQNTRRKKLGQILV
+1 
-15 EAGLINE
+15 
-22 DQLVQALEEQKKK
+22 
-35 KGKLGKIIIEKEWA
+35 
-49 KNEDICKALSK
+49 
-60 QLNIPYVK
+60 
-68 LKELEI
+68 
-74 SKEVIETI
+74 
-82 PRKQA
+82 
-87 SRKLLFPYKKTGRR
+87 
-101 LRLAMA
+101 
-107 NPLDYTTINE
+107 
-117 IKFKTGLDVS
+117 
-127 VAVATEEDIRAAIDD
+127 
-142 NYPDEFDL
+142 
-150 DLFATMVP
+150 
-158 SEEVEV
+158 
-164 LAEERD
+164 
-170 ENEYDVDELI
+170 
-180 RQSEIAPIVRLTN
+180 
-193 AILADAIK
+193 
-201 LQASDIHIEPQE
+201 
-213 REVTV
+213 
-218 RYRIDGMMKNIFKV
+218 
-232 GLPALAPLVSR
+232 
-243 IKIIGDMDIATK
+243 
-255 RRPQDGRTKLKV
+255 
-267 GNNQYDMRISTLPT
+267 LPT

-295 KAFIDLEELGF
+295 KACIDLAELGF
-306 SPDDLKA
+306 SQDDLKA
-313 LAAILT
+313 LNAILT
-319 RPQGIILVTGPTGS
+319 RPQGIVLVTGPTGS

-365 GINQVQVNEKAG
+365 GISQVQVNERAG

-427 AAAAVTRLVDLGVD
+427 ASAAVTRLVDLGVD

-461 CPHCTVVEKLN
+461 CPHCTVVEKVN
-472 KTLITRLEIS
+472 ETVVSRLEIS
-482 GDGKALEKI
+482 GDSKTLEKI

-520 LRKLIVQGAADT
+520 LRKLIVQGASDT

-542 MKNLFG
+542 IKDLFS

-576 QPAMEQVAAEA
+576 QPAMEQMAAAA
-587 PVEMTAEA
+587 PVEQVVAAA
-595 PVEMTAEA
+595 PV
-603 PAEKTAEGLGAQLRV
+603 EKTAEALGAQLRI

-696 TKDEVESE
+696 SKDEVESE

-733 SIYGRAQ
+733 AIYGRAQ

>member
-1 MQNTRRKKLGQILV
+1 MRRKKLGQILV

-22 DQLVQALEEQKKK
+22 DQLVQALEEQKKQ
-35 KGKLGKIIIEKEWA
+35 KGKQLGRIIIEKEWA
-49 KNEDICKALSK
+49 KNEDICQALSK

-68 LKELEI
+68 LKELEF

-127 VAVATEEDIRAAIDD
+127 VAVATEEDIRAAIDA

-213 REVTV
+213 KEVTV

-243 IKIIGDMDIATK
+243 IKIIGDMDIAIK

-295 KAFIDLEELGF
+295 KAFIDLQELGF
-306 SPDDLKA
+306 GPDDLKA
-313 LAAILT
+313 LASILT
-319 RPQGIILVTGPTGS
+319 RPQGIVLVTGPTGS

-365 GINQVQVNEKAG
+365 GISQVQVNERAG

-427 AAAAVTRLVDLGVD
+427 ASAAVTRLVDLGVD

-454 QRLVRKN
+454 QRLVRQN
-461 CPHCTVVEKLN
+461 CPHCVVVEKVN
-472 KTLITRLEIS
+472 KTLLTRLGIS
-482 GDGKALEKI
+482 GDNKTLEKI

-520 LRKLIVQGAADT
+520 LRKLIVQGASDT

-542 MKNLFG
+542 IKDLFG

-557 VTSVE
+557 VTSVD

-576 QPAMEQVAAEA
+576 QPAMEQVAAAA
-587 PVEMTAEA
+587 PVEQVAAAA
-595 PVEMTAEA
+595 PV
-603 PAEKTAEGLGAQLRV
+603 EKTAEALGAQLRI

-696 TKDEVESE
+696 SKDEVESE